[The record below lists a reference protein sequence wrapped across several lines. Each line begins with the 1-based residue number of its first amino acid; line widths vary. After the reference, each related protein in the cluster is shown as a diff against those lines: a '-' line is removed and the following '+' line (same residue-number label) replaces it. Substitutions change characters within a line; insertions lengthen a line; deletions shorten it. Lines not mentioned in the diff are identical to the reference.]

1 MTPRCREDIPVVMMI
16 HGRDEI
22 LPLWE
27 GYLTWLKA
35 EVIPFSQSRLDRV
48 FKKRSRELLLEAGV
62 AQRER
67 VVELVQQTGYYETA
81 TQEVDVGMK
90 AMLAVEQFLDEDGA
104 EALYQS
110 EGWLQEAIELNKRG
124 RGPDDG
130 GAVVAC

>member
-1 MTPRCREDIPVVMMI
+1 MMI
-16 HGRDEI
+16 HVRDEI

-27 GYLTWLKA
+27 DYLAWLKA

-48 FKKRSRELLLEAGV
+48 FKKGSRETLLEAAV
-62 AQRER
+62 ARRER
-67 VVELVQQTGYYETA
+67 IVNLVQQSGYYDAASE
-81 TQEVDVGMK
+81 EVDVGMT
-90 AMLAVEQFLDEDGA
+90 AMLAVEQFLDGDGA

>member
-1 MTPRCREDIPVVMMI
+1 MMI
-16 HGRDEI
+16 HVRDEI

-27 GYLTWLKA
+27 DYLAWLKA

-48 FKKRSRELLLEAGV
+48 FKKGSRETLLEAAV
-62 AQRER
+62 ARRER
-67 VVELVQQTGYYETA
+67 IVNLVQQSGYYDAASE
-81 TQEVDVGMK
+81 EVDVGMT
-90 AMLAVEQFLDEDGA
+90 AMLAVEQFLDGDGA

-110 EGWLQEAIELNKRG
+110 VGWLQEAIELNRGG

>member
-81 TQEVDVGMK
+81 TQ
-90 AMLAVEQFLDEDGA
+90 
-104 EALYQS
+104 
-110 EGWLQEAIELNKRG
+110 
-124 RGPDDG
+124 
-130 GAVVAC
+130 